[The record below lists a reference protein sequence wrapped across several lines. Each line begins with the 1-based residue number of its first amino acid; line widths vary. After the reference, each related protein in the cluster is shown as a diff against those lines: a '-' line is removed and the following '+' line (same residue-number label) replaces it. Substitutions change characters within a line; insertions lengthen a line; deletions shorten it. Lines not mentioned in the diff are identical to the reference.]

1 MNVMDQMAV
10 NQNRSLFE
18 KYGIPLADIDFDY
31 VKTCED
37 PKLLKRIIKIL
48 ESGEEGFYPALLRA
62 TETRLRQ
69 IKPDA
74 SILNRKLCFAQ
85 KSSDLSV
92 NKDYDDELN
101 DVANWI
107 KKANQREKE
116 LSSVRQNSKSLMNGH
131 SEPPVRRSI
140 DLTSMFNSEKPEQ
153 ELSMHK
159 KSSVKHEPL
168 GASYSKWDK
177 YDPDVEIMKL
187 DNKEKIDKL
196 QAHKKKNMNSN
207 CLSVGLN
214 DSKSFNDRVK
224 SMKNYVDT
232 MSKCGT
238 FKPQDLAMREKELGN
253 ECFKSN
259 DYEEAICHYNTS
271 ISIHSTPEARNNRA
285 MSFIKLKK
293 HEKALDDLREVIES
307 DPRNI
312 KAHYRRG
319 SCYKAIS
326 MYCLALRSF
335 ESTLKY
341 DCNNVNALNSVKEL
355 KNIITNMHPKKL
367 IRVREITRH
376 YDETVWDIEDPF
388 HVSYMELSE
397 LSKDSVEYVYEADSF
412 GCLTE
417 CVCQLCP
424 WHEWQQ
430 RKKKWGRHKMF
441 KNEGPRK
448 RWQFLTP
455 DIVPVLLSAS
465 LAPET
470 QKPKRMNVIEIN
482 SAKING
488 HHNPTKIC
496 NNGINS
502 AKMNGHYNSKKMNG
516 KEINGI
522 DKFPCKNCDNN
533 EINIKPV
540 SNVQE
545 FLQTWK
551 IASQKNNYEL
561 YHKLLRSIKP
571 KDLPRVISTNLDEE
585 IMSKFLETLNQ
596 KFDPNHELD
605 LIVEYLTAMT
615 KVNRYN
621 LIAKMLDNKVKEGI
635 QPLIDR
641 VHRHINNNLFSS
653 LL

>member
-1 MNVMDQMAV
+1 MAV

-31 VKTCED
+31 VKTCND
-37 PKLLKRIIKIL
+37 PKILKRIIKIL
-48 ESGEEGFYPALLRA
+48 ESGEEGLYPALLRE

-85 KSSDLSV
+85 KSSELSV
-92 NKDYDDELN
+92 NEDYGDELN

-107 KKANQREKE
+107 KKSNQQEKE
-116 LSSVRQNSKSLMNGH
+116 LSSVRKNSKSFMKGH
-131 SEPPVRRSI
+131 SELPVRRSI
-140 DLTSMFNSEKPEQ
+140 DLTSMFNSEKLEQ

-159 KSSVKHEPL
+159 KTSVKHEPL
-168 GASYSKWDK
+168 EASYSKWDK

-187 DNKEKIDKL
+187 DNKEKINKL

-207 CLSVGLN
+207 RLSVGLN

-293 HEKALDDLREVIES
+293 HEKALDDLREVIERDS
-307 DPRNI
+307 KNI
-312 KAHYRRG
+312 KAHFRRG

-341 DCNNVNALNSVKEL
+341 DCNNVNALNSIKEL
-355 KNIITNMHPKKL
+355 RNTIKNIDRKKL

-376 YDETVWDIEDPF
+376 YDGSVWDIEDIF
-388 HVSYMELSE
+388 YVSYMELSE
-397 LSKDSVEYVYEADSF
+397 LIKDKIEHVYEADSI
-412 GCLTE
+412 GCIAH
-417 CVCQLCP
+417 CVCDLCP
-424 WHEWQQ
+424 WHEWLQ
-430 RKKKWGRHKMF
+430 RHKKWGRHKMF
-441 KNEGPRK
+441 KNEVPRK

-455 DIVPVLLSAS
+455 DIVPKLLSMS
-465 LAPET
+465 LTLET
-470 QKPKRMNVIEIN
+470 QKPKRLNVTEIN

-488 HHNPTKIC
+488 HHNSMKIC
-496 NNGINS
+496 NNEIIS
-502 AKMNGHYNSKKMNG
+502 TKMNGHYNSMNMNG
-516 KEINGI
+516 HEINGI
-522 DKFPCKNCDNN
+522 DKSPCKNCDDT
-533 EINIKPV
+533 INMKPV
-540 SNVQE
+540 SNVQQ
-545 FLQTWK
+545 FLQIWK

-561 YHKLLRSIKP
+561 YHKLLRNIKP
-571 KDLPRVISTNLDEE
+571 NDLPRVIGSNLDEE

-596 KFDPNHELD
+596 KFDRNCELD

-615 KVNRYN
+615 KVNRFN
-621 LIAKMLDNKVKEGI
+621 LIVKMLDNKVKEDV
-635 QPLIDR
+635 QPLIDC
-641 VHRHINNNLFSS
+641 VHRYKNNNLFSS

>member
-18 KYGIPLADIDFDY
+18 KYGIPLSDIDFDY

-37 PKLLKRIIKIL
+37 PKILKRIILIL
-48 ESGEEGFYPALLRA
+48 ESGEEGLYPALLKA

-85 KSSDLSV
+85 KSSELSV
-92 NKDYDDELN
+92 NGDYGDEIN

-107 KKANQREKE
+107 KKSNQQEKE
-116 LSSVRQNSKSLMNGH
+116 SSSVKQNSKSLMNGH

-140 DLTSMFNSEKPEQ
+140 DLTSMFNSEKLEQ

-159 KSSVKHEPL
+159 KTSVKHEPL

-196 QAHKKKNMNSN
+196 QTHKNKNMNSN
-207 CLSVGLN
+207 GLSVGYN
-214 DSKSFNDRVK
+214 ESKSFDDRVK
-224 SMKNYVDT
+224 SMKNYADI

-293 HEKALDDLREVIES
+293 YEKALDDLREVIES

-355 KNIITNMHPKKL
+355 KNIITNMNPKKL

-376 YDETVWDIEDPF
+376 YDESVWDIEDPF

-397 LSKDSVEYVYEADSF
+397 LIKDNVEYVYEADSF

-430 RKKKWGRHKMF
+430 RKKKMG
-441 KNEGPRK
+441 
-448 RWQFLTP
+448 
-455 DIVPVLLSAS
+455 
-465 LAPET
+465 
-470 QKPKRMNVIEIN
+470 
-482 SAKING
+482 
-488 HHNPTKIC
+488 
-496 NNGINS
+496 
-502 AKMNGHYNSKKMNG
+502 
-516 KEINGI
+516 
-522 DKFPCKNCDNN
+522 
-533 EINIKPV
+533 
-540 SNVQE
+540 
-545 FLQTWK
+545 
-551 IASQKNNYEL
+551 
-561 YHKLLRSIKP
+561 
-571 KDLPRVISTNLDEE
+571 
-585 IMSKFLETLNQ
+585 
-596 KFDPNHELD
+596 
-605 LIVEYLTAMT
+605 
-615 KVNRYN
+615 
-621 LIAKMLDNKVKEGI
+621 
-635 QPLIDR
+635 
-641 VHRHINNNLFSS
+641 SS
-653 LL
+653 

>member
-1 MNVMDQMAV
+1 MNVMNQMAV
-10 NQNRSLFE
+10 KPNRSLLE
-18 KYGIPLADIDFDY
+18 KYGIPLNDVDFDY

-37 PKLLKRIIKIL
+37 PKILKRIIKIL
-48 ESGEEGFYPALLRA
+48 ESGEEGLYPALLVA
-62 TETRLRQ
+62 TETRLRE

-85 KSSDLSV
+85 KSSELPE
-92 NKDYDDELN
+92 NEDYGDELN
-101 DVANWI
+101 DIAKWI
-107 KKANQREKE
+107 KKSNQQEKD
-116 LSSVRQNSKSLMNGH
+116 LSSVRQYSKSLINGH
-131 SEPPVRRSI
+131 SEPPIRETI
-140 DLTSMFNSEKPEQ
+140 DLTSMFDSEK
-153 ELSMHK
+153 ELSIHK
-159 KSSVKHEPL
+159 ISSVQNEPL
-168 GASYSKWDK
+168 EASYSKWNK
-177 YDPDVEIMKL
+177 YDPEVEIMKL
-187 DNKEKIDKL
+187 DIKEKVDKL

-207 CLSVGLN
+207 SLSVGLN
-214 DSKSFNDRVK
+214 DTASYLDRVK
-224 SMKNYVDT
+224 SMKNYADI
-232 MSKCGT
+232 MSKCGS

-285 MSFIKLKK
+285 MSFIKLKTYG
-293 HEKALDDLREVIES
+293 KALDDLREVIES
-307 DPRNI
+307 DPRNV
-312 KAHYRRG
+312 KAHFRRG
-319 SCYKAIS
+319 SCFKAIS

-341 DCNNVNALNSVKEL
+341 DCNNANALNFVKEL

-397 LSKDSVEYVYEADSF
+397 LIKDNVEYVYEADSF

-441 KNEGPRK
+441 KNEGARK

-455 DIVPVLLSAS
+455 DIVPVLMSKS
-465 LAPET
+465 LAPEI
-470 QKPKRMNVIEIN
+470 QKPKRLNVTEIN

-488 HHNPTKIC
+488 HHNSTKIC
-496 NNGINS
+496 NNEINS
-502 AKMNGHYNSKKMNG
+502 AKMNGHYNSTKMNG
-516 KEINGI
+516 NVINGI
-522 DKFPCKNCDNN
+522 DKPPCKNCDND
-533 EINIKPV
+533 EISMKPV
-540 SNVQE
+540 SNVKE

-571 KDLPRVISTNLDEE
+571 QDLPRVISTNLDEE

-596 KFDPNHELD
+596 KFDPNSELD

-615 KVNRYN
+615 KVNRFN
-621 LIAKMLDNKVKEGI
+621 LIVKMLDNKVKEGF
-635 QPLIDR
+635 QPLLER
-641 VHRHINNNLFSS
+641 VHRYTKNNLFSS

>member
-1 MNVMDQMAV
+1 MNVMNQMAV
-10 NQNRSLFE
+10 NQNRSLLE
-18 KYGIPLADIDFDY
+18 KYGIPLTDVDFDY

-37 PKLLKRIIKIL
+37 PKILKRIIKIL
-48 ESGEEGFYPALLRA
+48 ESGEEGLYPDLLIA
-62 TETRLRQ
+62 TEARLRE

-85 KSSDLSV
+85 KSSELPV
-92 NKDYDDELN
+92 NDEYGDELN
-101 DVANWI
+101 DIAKWI
-107 KKANQREKE
+107 KKSNQQELD
-116 LSSVRQNSKSLMNGH
+116 LSSVRQCSKSLMNGH
-131 SEPPVRRSI
+131 SEPPVRKNI
-140 DLTSMFNSEKPEQ
+140 NLTSMFNSEKPEQ
-153 ELSMHK
+153 ELSMNK
-159 KSSVKHEPL
+159 KSGVQNKPL
-168 GASYSKWDK
+168 GESYSKWDK
-177 YDPDVEIMKL
+177 YDPEVEIMKL
-187 DNKEKIDKL
+187 DIKEKVDKL
-196 QAHKKKNMNSN
+196 QAHKKKTMNSN
-207 CLSVGLN
+207 SLSVGLN
-214 DSKSFNDRVK
+214 DTANFHDRVK
-224 SMKNYVDT
+224 SMKSYADT
-232 MSKCGT
+232 MSKSGT
-238 FKPQDLAMREKELGN
+238 LKPQDLAMQEKEVGN

-259 DYEEAICHYNTS
+259 DYNEAICHYSTS

-285 MSFIKLKK
+285 MSFMKLKNYG
-293 HEKALDDLREVIES
+293 KALDDLREVIES
-307 DPRNI
+307 DPRNV
-312 KAHYRRG
+312 KAHFRRG
-319 SCYKAIS
+319 SCYTAIS

-341 DCNNVNALNSVKEL
+341 DCNNANALNSVKEL

-388 HVSYMELSE
+388 HVSYLELSE
-397 LSKDSVEYVYEADSF
+397 LSKDNVEYVYEADSF

-455 DIVPVLLSAS
+455 DIVPVLLSTS
-465 LAPET
+465 LAPEI
-470 QKPKRMNVIEIN
+470 QKPKRLNITEIN

-488 HHNPTKIC
+488 HHNST
-496 NNGINS
+496 
-502 AKMNGHYNSKKMNG
+502 KMNGNV
-516 KEINGI
+516 INGI
-522 DKFPCKNCDNN
+522 DKSPCENYDDE
-533 EINIKPV
+533 EISMKPV
-540 SNVQE
+540 SNVKE
-545 FLQTWK
+545 FLLTWK

-596 KFDPNHELD
+596 KFDPNSELD

-615 KVNRYN
+615 KVNRFN
-621 LIAKMLDNKVKEGI
+621 LIVKMLDNKVKEGF
-635 QPLIDR
+635 QPLLER
-641 VHRHINNNLFSS
+641 VHRYTKNNLFSS